1 MAWLQ
6 VSISIKKLNY
16 VVFRFFCIQLFPTF
30 FMVQVFQG
38 PITLKHVKIKLSHNI
53 NDTKE
58 KRNRDIR
65 PFLPAKEIDNA
76 QKAED

>member
-1 MAWLQ
+1 MWCSNFFLHPT
-6 VSISIKKLNY
+6 VSHIFDDSGFSGSHNIK
-16 VVFRFFCIQLFPTF
+16 I
-30 FMVQVFQG
+30 
-38 PITLKHVKIKLSHNI
+38 ILSHNI
-53 NDTKE
+53 KIKE